1 MNSTLA
7 AALALTAAL
16 VSAGCAESPVGHSDT
31 PETASLAKGRPVPP
45 TAIIEWDDAFAP
57 TIDGQVVPAGIVG
70 DGRAA
75 DGGAT
80 LGNSVYQGAICGVHA
95 AVEVSLSFD
104 MYNATTCG
112 APRVLKFYLAGR
124 GGPVKLVQSKTYTRD
139 IGDMAVGETTTEPF
153 QGFNTGDEP
162 NCSLLRYGD
171 DYPGTNSPIRTR
183 LPDAPNGARRWR
195 VESTGSH
202 RGQCRYAGKGGK
214 EILGPLMPPMPF
226 AYTITEVK

>member
-1 MNSTLA
+1 MKSTLA
-7 AALALTAAL
+7 TALALSAAL
-16 VSAGCAESPVGHSDT
+16 ICGGCAESPLEQSGGSDA
-31 PETASLAKGRPVPP
+31 ASPAKGRPLPP
-45 TAIIEWDDAFAP
+45 RAIIEWDDSFAP
-57 TIDGQVVPAGIVG
+57 MIAGQIVPAGIVG

-75 DGGAT
+75 DGAETGI
-80 LGNSVYQGAICGVHA
+80 SVYEGAVCGVHA
-95 AVEVSLSFD
+95 AVETSLSFD

-112 APRVLKFYLAGR
+112 APRVLQFYFAGR
-124 GGPVKLVQSKTYTRD
+124 SGPVKLVQSKTYTRD